1 MDQKS
6 LPKFKARPL
15 TEEDIALRRLQVRQK
30 HAELIQQQQASQSTN
45 TLLDQSMEATSLV
58 QPSFDVQEDPG
69 PVFIGF
75 ARVFS
80 GTLRKGQ
87 QLYVLGPKYDPSLMK
102 DSVVEDNLTLKVA
115 PKFFQAKRFLKFRC
129 N

>member
-6 LPKFKARPL
+6 LPKFRARPL

-30 HAELIQQQQASQSTN
+30 HAELIQLQASQSTN
-45 TLLDQSMEATSLV
+45 SSLDQSMEATSLS
-58 QPSFDVQEDPG
+58 QRSFDVQEDSG

-87 QLYVLGPKYDPSLMK
+87 QLYVLGPKYDPSSMK
-102 DSVVEDNLTLKVA
+102 DSIVEDNLTLKV
-115 PKFFQAKRFLKFRC
+115 PPEHFLI
-129 N
+129 